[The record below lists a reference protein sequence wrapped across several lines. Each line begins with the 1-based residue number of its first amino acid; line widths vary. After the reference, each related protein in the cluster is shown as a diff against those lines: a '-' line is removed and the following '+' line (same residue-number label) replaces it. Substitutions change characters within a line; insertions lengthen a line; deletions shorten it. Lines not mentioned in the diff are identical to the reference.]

1 MAAEEIMTYVENE
14 EDLDITLTGQQNTSQ
29 NLLPGAS
36 DPSLKGPIC
45 MIWLMEESIQRKKM
59 NMAKIEGSNKLGV
72 PFILNQVRLQI
83 MTSATSYATLLG
95 ALMKNV
101 GKYLTLEIS
110 VLLMRVVL
118 L

>member
-1 MAAEEIMTYVENE
+1 MKLRSLKWEFYSIAAEEMMTYVENE

-36 DPSLKGPIC
+36 DPSLKGPTC

-59 NMAKIEGSNKLGV
+59 NMAKREGSNKLGV

-95 ALMKNV
+95 A
-101 GKYLTLEIS
+101 
-110 VLLMRVVL
+110 
-118 L
+118 